1 MKPILHIITT
11 ISRGGAENQL
21 LILAGEQ
28 VASGEKVS
36 VIYLKDEPDLEE
48 DFTNLGVK
56 VISQFSNLN
65 PLRQSFL
72 IRKYLSNQE
81 VIIHAHL
88 PRAELITRF
97 SVAQQVFV
105 ISRHNAEP
113 FFPGAPKFFSI
124 LLSRFVTRR
133 ANICIAI
140 SKAVQDYLQKNSEL
154 SPKTVS
160 VVVLYGYQKQR
171 ILNSRILSDGSKNYQ
186 IGTIARLVPQKDYP
200 TLLRAFALVVA
211 DIPQATLSIVGSGS
225 LERDLKELA
234 DKLGIGNKID
244 WQGRRGDIDNYLQNI
259 DLFLLT
265 SIYEGF
271 GLVLLEAMAN
281 RVPIIAAK
289 NSAIPEVIGDFP
301 ETLFETGNYS
311 DLSKKILAS
320 LSLQSRKTIVQR
332 QILRLEKFDARG
344 MSNEI
349 RALYKQIDHDI

>member
-36 VIYLKDEPDLEE
+36 VIYLKDNPDLEK
-48 DFTNLGVK
+48 DFTNLGVS
-56 VISQFSNLN
+56 VISQFANLN
-65 PLRQSFL
+65 PLRQSVL
-72 IRKYLSNQE
+72 IRKYLSNKN

-97 SVAQQVFV
+97 SVAQQIFV

-113 FFPGAPKFFSI
+113 FFPGAPKIFSI

-133 ANICIAI
+133 ANLCIAI
-140 SKAVQDYLQKNSEL
+140 SKAVQTYLIKNKEV
-154 SPKTVS
+154 SPKANS
-160 VVVLYGYQKQR
+160 AVVLYGYQKQR
-171 ILNSRILSDGSKNYQ
+171 ILNLRILSDGSKSYQ
-186 IGTIARLVPQKDYP
+186 IGTIARLVPQKDFP
-200 TLLRAFALVVA
+200 TLLRAFALIVEQV
-211 DIPQATLSIVGSGS
+211 PQATLSIVGSGS
-225 LERDLKELA
+225 LERDLKEMA
-234 DKLGIGNKID
+234 NKLGISNKID
-244 WQGRRGDIDNYLQNI
+244 WQGRRSDIDNYLQSI

-301 ETLFETGNYS
+301 ETLFETGNYL
-311 DLSKKILAS
+311 DLSEKILAS
-320 LSLQSRKTIVQR
+320 LSLQSRNRIVQR

-349 RALYKQIDHDI
+349 RALYNQIEHNI